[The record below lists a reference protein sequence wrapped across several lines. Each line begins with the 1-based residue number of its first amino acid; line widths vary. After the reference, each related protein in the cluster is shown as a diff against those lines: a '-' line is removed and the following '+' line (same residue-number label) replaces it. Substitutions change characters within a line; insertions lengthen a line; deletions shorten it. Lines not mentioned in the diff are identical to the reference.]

1 MCTETGL
8 CQRCIKV
15 IKIKIESSVITSGT
29 WVGPVDTVNGMNR
42 FAEGNE
48 IATGIQTP
56 SEVSTRSGDVD
67 LGASRVMMMKNMYSR
82 FKFKFS
88 QEFSN
93 HFKKSVSI
101 SWNQITRI
109 FS

>member
-15 IKIKIESSVITSGT
+15 IKIKIESSVITNGT
-29 WVGPVDTVNGMNR
+29 WVGPVNTVNGMNR

-67 LGASRVMMMKNMYSR
+67 LGASRVMMMKLCPRSSPHKYSR

-93 HFKKSVSI
+93 H
-101 SWNQITRI
+101 
-109 FS
+109 